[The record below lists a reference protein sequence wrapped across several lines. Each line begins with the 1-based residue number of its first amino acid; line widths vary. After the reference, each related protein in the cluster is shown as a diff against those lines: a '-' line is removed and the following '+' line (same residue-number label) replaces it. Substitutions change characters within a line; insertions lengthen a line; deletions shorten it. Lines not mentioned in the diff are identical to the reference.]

1 MGRHEPV
8 PLMHGRLGGGEPFE
22 FERRGM
28 KITRISAFAVG
39 LRFREGTIR
48 MSGGRSVST
57 HDSTLMRIQTDSG
70 LTGWGEVCPFGGAY
84 LPAYPAGA
92 RTGLSV
98 LAPALIG
105 ADPREIDAVNR
116 LMDGALKGHGY
127 AKTALD
133 IACWDLLGQAA
144 GLPLCVLLGG
154 RFGAAANA
162 YHEVS
167 LAAPA
172 DMAARV
178 AAYRAQ
184 GYRVFQLKVGGNP
197 DEDVARIRATSA
209 AAGPGSI
216 LIADAN
222 GGWRMHDAAKVVRA
236 VSACDVYIEQPCLTY
251 DECLAIRRRT
261 DLPFILDE
269 SIDSLDALIRAHR
282 DGAMDA
288 INIKL
293 SKFGG
298 LTRARRVRELCVELG
313 IPVNIDETGGGDV
326 TAAVLAHFA
335 HSTPPRFRLA
345 VAWSFLQVRPRIAA
359 GAPILKDGGISA
371 PMGSGLGIR
380 VREDVLGDPILD
392 FA

>member
-1 MGRHEPV
+1 MFWSIHAPS
-8 PLMHGRLGGGEPFE
+8 PGGGEPIE
-22 FERRGM
+22 CAQQGM
-28 KITRISAFAVG
+28 RITRISAYAVG

-57 HDSTLMRIQTDSG
+57 HDSTLVRIQTDAG
-70 LTGWGEVCPFGGAY
+70 LAGWGEVCPFGGAY

-105 ADPREIDAVNR
+105 ADPREIDTVNR
-116 LMDGALKGHGY
+116 LMDGTLKGHGY
-127 AKTALD
+127 AKTAID
-133 IACWDLLGQAA
+133 IACWDLLGKAA

-154 RFGAAANA
+154 RFGAAADA

-167 LAAPA
+167 LDAPA
-172 DMAARV
+172 DMAARIT
-178 AAYRAQ
+178 AYRAQ
-184 GYRVFQLKVGGNP
+184 GYRTFQLKVGG
-197 DEDVARIRATSA
+197 DADADVARIRATSA
-209 AAGPGSI
+209 AAGPGTI

-222 GGWRMHDAAKVVRA
+222 GGWRMHDAARVVRA
-236 VSACDVYIEQPCLTY
+236 VNGLDVYIEQPCPTY

-269 SIDSLDALIRAHR
+269 SIDSVAALLRAQR

-298 LTRARRVRELCVELG
+298 LTRARQVRDLCVALG

-326 TAAVLAHFA
+326 TAATLAHLA
-335 HSTPPRFRLA
+335 HSTPERFRLA
-345 VAWSFLQVRPRIAA
+345 VAWSFLQVRPRTAT
-359 GAPILKDGGISA
+359 GAPKLKDGRISA
-371 PMGSGLGIR
+371 PTGPGLGIQ
-380 VREDVLGDPILD
+380 VHEDVLGDPILTV
-392 FA
+392 A